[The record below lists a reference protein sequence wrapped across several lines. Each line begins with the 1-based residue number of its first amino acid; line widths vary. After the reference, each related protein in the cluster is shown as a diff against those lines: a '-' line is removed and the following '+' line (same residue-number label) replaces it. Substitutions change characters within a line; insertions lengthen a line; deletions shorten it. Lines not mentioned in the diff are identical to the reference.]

1 MCTGQSSKQTS
12 EGHFP
17 SSHLRLNHQSDIV
30 TVSSGLSKRHKD
42 DNYQILSVAGIPS
55 LPLDRQNNY
64 VPEKSINDSKNE
76 DNTEQSKPSPP
87 GQQVE
92 FLAHL

>member
-1 MCTGQSSKQTS
+1 MCIGQGSKQTS

-17 SSHLRLNHQSDIV
+17 SSHSQLNHQSDIV
-30 TVSSGLSKRHKD
+30 TVSSGLSKRHRD
-42 DNYQILSVAGIPS
+42 DNYQILSVAGMPS
-55 LPLDRQNNY
+55 IPLDRQNNA
-64 VPEKSINDSKNE
+64 VPEKRIDDSQKE
-76 DNTEQSKPSPP
+76 DSTEQAKTSPP